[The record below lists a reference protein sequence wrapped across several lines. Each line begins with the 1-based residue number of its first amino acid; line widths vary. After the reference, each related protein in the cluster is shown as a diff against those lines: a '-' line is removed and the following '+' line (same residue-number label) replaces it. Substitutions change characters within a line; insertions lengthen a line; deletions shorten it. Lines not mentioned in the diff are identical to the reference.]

1 MLRHPDGADEVD
13 GEEEEECGG
22 AGPDNDDDDG
32 QGLDP
37 QEVEISIPNETFI
50 PNRNNDNQQTAN
62 ITRSTLHTY

>member
-22 AGPDNDDDDG
+22 AGPDDDDDDS

-37 QEVEISIPNETFI
+37 EEVEISIPNETFV
-50 PNRNNDNQQTAN
+50 PNDSIMLISAHGTHY
-62 ITRSTLHTY
+62 TLDTY